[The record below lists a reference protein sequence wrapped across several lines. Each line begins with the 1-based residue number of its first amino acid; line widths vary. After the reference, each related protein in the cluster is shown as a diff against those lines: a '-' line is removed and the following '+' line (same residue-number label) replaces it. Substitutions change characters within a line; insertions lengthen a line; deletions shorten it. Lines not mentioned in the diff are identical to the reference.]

1 MRSWL
6 PLTLFALAALIAAN
20 GQAPSA
26 GLRGIVKTGAGSPA
40 AGATILVHHVEGNA
54 DQSVIAGAD
63 GRFAAA
69 NLAAGHYQLTAS
81 QQGFANS
88 TVTAVELA
96 PGQNLDLTLT
106 LGARAQPVAQPGGF
120 FKRLGRAY
128 ADDWKGT
135 AATGP
140 QPPSRI
146 PPSPLNSPPF
156 PSSDWSYGGAPDI
169 GAPDTNVPPLMT
181 AIYGGSNGKAW
192 ESSHVKVYG
201 WIEGSLNLSTSE
213 HSNLPSAY
221 DIYANRVEL
230 DQAVLYIERL
240 PDTVQTDSV
249 DWGFH
254 ITGLYGT
261 SYRFTTNKG
270 YLSQQLL
277 EQNRQYGFDGA
288 LEYFDLYIPQVAD
301 GLNIRVGRFISVPG
315 IEAQLA
321 PNNYVYTHSLLYSI
335 DPFTD
340 TGIIGSMKL
349 NNRWLV
355 QLGLTAGH
363 DVAPWTSDAKP
374 SATACVSYT
383 SSQVNDNLYACING
397 LNSGRYAFNNLQMYD
412 LTWYHKFNAT
422 WHTATEAWYMYQRD
436 VPDVGGPIPVEKGAN
451 GAYCSPG
458 QIRCFAPEWAM
469 QNYLEKQLSDKN
481 YLSIRT
487 DFLDDLKGQ
496 RTGHKT
502 PYAEE
507 TLMWGHWVGSTV
519 LFRPELRFDHSFD
532 ARAYDLG
539 TRSNQFQLA
548 MDVIFKF

>member
-20 GQAPSA
+20 GQAPST

-106 LGARAQPVAQPGGF
+106 LGARVQARGF
-120 FKRLGRAY
+120 FERLGRAY

-288 LEYFDLYIPQVAD
+288 LE
-301 GLNIRVGRFISVPG
+301 
-315 IEAQLA
+315 
-321 PNNYVYTHSLLYSI
+321 
-335 DPFTD
+335 
-340 TGIIGSMKL
+340 
-349 NNRWLV
+349 
-355 QLGLTAGH
+355 
-363 DVAPWTSDAKP
+363 
-374 SATACVSYT
+374 
-383 SSQVNDNLYACING
+383 
-397 LNSGRYAFNNLQMYD
+397 
-412 LTWYHKFNAT
+412 
-422 WHTATEAWYMYQRD
+422 
-436 VPDVGGPIPVEKGAN
+436 
-451 GAYCSPG
+451 
-458 QIRCFAPEWAM
+458 
-469 QNYLEKQLSDKN
+469 
-481 YLSIRT
+481 
-487 DFLDDLKGQ
+487 
-496 RTGHKT
+496 
-502 PYAEE
+502 
-507 TLMWGHWVGSTV
+507 
-519 LFRPELRFDHSFD
+519 
-532 ARAYDLG
+532 
-539 TRSNQFQLA
+539 
-548 MDVIFKF
+548 